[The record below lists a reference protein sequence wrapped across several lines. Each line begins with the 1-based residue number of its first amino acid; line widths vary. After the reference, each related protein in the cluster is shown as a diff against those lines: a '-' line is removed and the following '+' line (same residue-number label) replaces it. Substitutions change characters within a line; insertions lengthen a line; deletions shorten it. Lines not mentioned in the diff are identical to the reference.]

1 MVHRAIAARAA
12 VVELQ
17 HPCGHARELTW
28 SRTQSLWTLQE
39 RWDGLCD
46 WLGLEQPSFFK
57 SALASVSVRVH
68 CSNCKFRGL
77 SSPGV
82 GIGIGIGSGAGAE
95 KSSGLFSGSSGDL
108 ILFGSLLP
116 DREAAL
122 ITIVATLAEVNLV
135 HRTRQAFAEFDDHRF
150 GVGDRN
156 YDQDEELADDDD
168 VDDRLDDKC
177 DERADVDTVLLT
189 RFPPHGPTS

>member
-1 MVHRAIAARAA
+1 
-12 VVELQ
+12 
-17 HPCGHARELTW
+17 
-28 SRTQSLWTLQE
+28 
-39 RWDGLCD
+39 
-46 WLGLEQPSFFK
+46 
-57 SALASVSVRVH
+57 
-68 CSNCKFRGL
+68 L